1 MSTPI
6 AKPSK
11 KQCWTGAFVAALGVL
26 LTLLMMAHSERLP
39 RGVLFGAVALAMA
52 IAGLLMA
59 LGLVGSADD
68 SAGEVAWT
76 GKTAAKWWQRPGPA
90 LSLAFGI
97 LVAGALLGGYPTLPY
112 VIVLAL
118 LALLPAGWSNPGLL
132 ALAIL
137 GFVYLPSLGAFGLW
151 DPWETHYGEVA
162 REILARDDWISLWWC
177 QDHWFWSKPILIFW
191 SEAISMSA
199 LGVDYL
205 PGANPPEPEWAIRLP
220 IVLMAFGAL
229 TLVYLALR
237 ETFSK
242 HAAFLGVLVLG
253 TMPHFFMIAHQ
264 AITDMPFVA
273 NMTMAI
279 CCFIVALR
287 SDPDALSRPRRF
299 FRWQFS
305 GNGLV
310 IAALVAVVLPQA
322 LYLISRNFTFFSGMG
337 PDGAFGFS
345 SHGDSFVFGSAGNGQ
360 VEGNPTPSDRLPY
373 ARDWLFQPAVQ
384 GSMWLVLLGVLVW
397 RLCKED
403 RRRSLWMH
411 GFYVFCGFAFMGKG
425 IPGFALPGLVALL
438 FLIGSRR
445 WELLVDGHFHVAR
458 GILTVLC
465 VGMPWYLAMYIRHGP
480 PFTDRLLIHDHINR
494 LASGVHGDK
503 GSIQYFIEQM
513 GVGMFPWFGFVP
525 VALAAFL
532 WFRSRDD
539 RALLLD
545 EQGTAALTGDA
556 PVADQFEIAM
566 LLGLWFT
573 AAFVLFSA
581 MITKFHHYIFPA
593 VPPAAM
599 LVAIG
604 LARAYP
610 SSLNDGA
617 AAGPVR
623 NLGKISMLLA
633 GLSAICAA
641 LGFGAW
647 RGNLR
652 GVIPEEVT
660 AETRHLWIFE
670 NTEPT
675 WVIGL
680 FVALTVV
687 FAASAWWLDRML
699 YEDDE
704 AGQPPQQAP
713 ALLAFRLLFFATAA
727 ALVAI
732 VARDLSWFTDARP
745 DGQERLIHLFVYNYE
760 RPWPVQ
766 FDYRAVLWGL
776 AVTVVLVLVACA
788 MWRRGRLA
796 LGALL
801 GLSLAFS
808 AWALNVYIPDLSPHW
823 GQRELVKRYYE
834 QRKDASEPLVA
845 WQMNWKGEN
854 FYAGN
859 RIHVFQK
866 LDNIEIKRW
875 IKENAGKR
883 AFFVLEHSRLGGFRS
898 LVRGGE
904 IKEASDKRL
913 NNKFVLLDVTLPGPP
928 RPSPASKPDPEQPD
942 EEPPS

>member
-1 MSTPI
+1 M
-6 AKPSK
+6 PSK
-11 KQCWTGAFVAALGVL
+11 RARWIAAGVALIGIV

-39 RGVLFGAVALAMA
+39 RGVLFGAGSLGLGLAGLFYVLGIISPLTASVEALDNETKAWWERPA
-52 IAGLLMA
+52 IALL
-59 LGLVGSADD
+59 VSA
-68 SAGEVAWT
+68 AIAV
-76 GKTAAKWWQRPGPA
+76 
-90 LSLAFGI
+90 
-97 LVAGALLGGYPTLPY
+97 VGALIGGYPVLPY
-112 VIVLAL
+112 VIIIAL

-132 ALAIL
+132 ALTIL
-137 GFVYLPSLGAFGLW
+137 GFVYLPSLGTFGLW

-191 SEAISMSA
+191 SEALSMSA

-205 PGANPPEPEWAIRLP
+205 PGANPPEPEWAIRVP
-220 IVLMAFGAL
+220 IVVMAFGAL
-229 TLVYLALR
+229 TLVYHALR

-279 CCFIVALR
+279 CCFMLALR
-287 SDPDALSRPRRF
+287 SEPEDEVRPRKF

-305 GNGLV
+305 GN
-310 IAALVAVVLPQA
+310 ALLLAVLFAVVLPQA
-322 LYLISRNFTFFSGMG
+322 LYLISRNFTFYSGLG
-337 PDGAFGFS
+337 PEGTFGFS
-345 SHGDSFVFGSAGNGQ
+345 PHGDSFVFGSAGNGQ
-360 VEGNPTPSDRLPY
+360 VEGNPAPSDHMPF
-373 ARDWLFQPAVQ
+373 ARDWWFQPAAQ
-384 GSMWLVLLGVLVW
+384 GVFWLALLAVLVW
-397 RLCKED
+397 RLVRE
-403 RRRSLWMH
+403 RRRRALWMH

-445 WELLVDGHFHVAR
+445 WALLVNGHFFVAR
-458 GILTVLC
+458 GIVTVLC
-465 VGMPWYLAMYIRHGP
+465 VGMPWYLAMYLRHGP

-503 GSIQYFIEQM
+503 GSVQYFIEQM
-513 GVGMFPWFGFVP
+513 GVGMFPWFGLLP
-525 VALAAFL
+525 IALAAFL
-532 WFRSRDD
+532 WFRSRDE
-539 RALLLD
+539 RRLLLSQDGSANVFEVD
-545 EQGTAALTGDA
+545 ESYA
-556 PVADQFEIAM
+556 PSDDSARCADQFEITM
-566 LLGLWFT
+566 LVGLWST

-581 MITKFHHYIFPA
+581 MITKFHHYIFPT

-604 LARAYP
+604 LARAFP
-610 SSLNDGA
+610 VAKGVSF
-617 AAGPVR
+617 GPVR
-623 NLGKISMLLA
+623 NMGRISMLLA
-633 GLSAICAA
+633 GLAAACAA
-641 LGFGAW
+641 LALGAW

-652 GVIPEEVT
+652 GVIPEDVPQ
-660 AETRHLWIFE
+660 ETRHLWIFA
-670 NTEPT
+670 NSEPT
-675 WVIGL
+675 WVILLFAGL
-680 FVALTVV
+680 TATFALGG
-687 FAASAWWLDRML
+687 WWLERML
-699 YEDDE
+699 DDE
-704 AGQPPQQAP
+704 GATKGTESR
-713 ALLAFRLLFFATAA
+713 ALLAFRLLFFATGAA
-727 ALVAI
+727 VTAI

-745 DGQERLIHLFVYNYE
+745 DGHERLIHLFVYNYE
-760 RPWPVQ
+760 RTWPTQ
-766 FDYRAVLWGL
+766 FDYRSVLWGL
-776 AVTVVLVLVACA
+776 AVAVVLVLIACA

-834 QRKDASEPLVA
+834 QRKNASEPLIA

-854 FYAGN
+854 FYTGN

-866 LDNIEIKRW
+866 LDNIAVKRW
-875 IKENAGKR
+875 IKEHPNQR
-883 AFFVLEHSRLGGFRS
+883 AFFILEHSRLGGFRS

-928 RPSPASKPDPEQPD
+928 EPKSEPKEDKPKDD